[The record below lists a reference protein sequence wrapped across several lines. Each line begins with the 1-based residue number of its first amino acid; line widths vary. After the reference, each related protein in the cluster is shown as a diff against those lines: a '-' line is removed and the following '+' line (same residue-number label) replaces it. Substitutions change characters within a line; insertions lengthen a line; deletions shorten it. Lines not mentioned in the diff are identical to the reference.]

1 MSAEEE
7 EGKDEMHSWKC
18 GDGCGDIFGILRGG
32 RGGRGEGCDGGQSNL
47 RES

>member
-1 MSAEEE
+1 MSAVEE

-32 RGGRGEGCDGGQSNL
+32 GGRCDGGQSNL